1 MTAVQPASTNGCV
14 FAAWAQKANNYIRVC
29 AANDKDAQFSSLED
43 VNPTSQLVFRTNH
56 RLVVLNDVV
65 NGNVLERTFSPTER
79 YPRAHV
85 ETKSM
90 EYLYNDGDLYYFM
103 DNETYEQLPL
113 NRELVEDA
121 MQYVKENT
129 SVDVKFFK
137 GQAFSVE
144 APNFVELAITQTD
157 PGIKGDTATGG
168 TKPATLETGAVVNV
182 PLFVNEGDVI
192 RVDTRSGEYMSRV

>member
-1 MTAVQPASTNGCV
+1 MLSASEFRKGQTVEIDGAVWVIVDFLHVKPGKG
-14 FAAWAQKANNYIRVC
+14 AAFV
-29 AANDKDAQFSSLED
+29 
-43 VNPTSQLVFRTNH
+43 RTKIKN
-56 RLVVLNDVV
+56 VVT
-65 NGNVLERTFSPTER
+65 GSVLERTFNPTER

-121 MQYVKENT
+121 IQYVKENT

-144 APNFVELAITQTD
+144 APNFVELEVTNTE
-157 PGIKGDTATGG
+157 PGFKGDTAANT
-168 TKPATLETGAVVNV
+168 TKPATFESGLTLQV
-182 PLFVNEGDVI
+182 PLFIEIGDKLKI
-192 RVDTRSGEYMSRV
+192 DTRNGGEYLGRA